1 MKRFALYA
9 FSAAALFGWFVLF
22 GLAIVETVRE
32 DVCSHVTSIPYE
44 TGARPLCV
52 IVERTEP

>member
-32 DVCSHVTSIPYE
+32 DVCDHVASVPYE

-52 IVERTEP
+52 IVRSVEP